1 MPFKTFM
8 LDEDRL
14 RELQIRAKRLVTIT
28 TVLLVTL
35 SSVSVDL
42 QSISVFKQQL
52 KERISIL
59 LQAVRSD
66 KYVDFAFS
74 LIVLVP

>member
-1 MPFKTFM
+1 M

-14 RELQIRAKRLVTIT
+14 KELQIRAKRLVTIT

-35 SSVSVDL
+35 SNVSVDL
-42 QSISVFKQQL
+42 QTISVFKQQL

-59 LQAVRSD
+59 LQTVRSD
-66 KYVDFAFS
+66 KYVDFAFFA
-74 LIVLVP
+74 

>member
-1 MPFKTFM
+1 M

-14 RELQIRAKRLVTIT
+14 KELQIRAKRLVTIT

-35 SSVSVDL
+35 SSLSADL
-42 QSISVFKQQL
+42 QNVAAFKQEL

-59 LQAVRSD
+59 LQSVRTD
-66 KYVDFAFS
+66 KYVKCIDF
-74 LIVLVP
+74 

>member
-1 MPFKTFM
+1 M

-14 RELQIRAKRLVTIT
+14 KELQIRAKRLVAIT

-35 SSVSVDL
+35 SSVGVDL
-42 QSISVFKQQL
+42 QTISVFKQQL

-59 LQAVRSD
+59 LQSVRSD
-66 KYVDFAFS
+66 K
-74 LIVLVP
+74 

>member
-1 MPFKTFM
+1 MLLKLPFKTFM

-14 RELQIRAKRLVTIT
+14 KELQIRTKRLVTIT

-35 SSVSVDL
+35 NSLSADL
-42 QSISVFKQQL
+42 QTIAVFKQEV

-59 LQAVRSD
+59 LQSVRTDS
-66 KYVDFAFS
+66 
-74 LIVLVP
+74 

>member
-1 MPFKTFM
+1 M

-14 RELQIRAKRLVTIT
+14 KELQIRAKRLVTIT

-35 SSVSVDL
+35 NSLSVDL
-42 QSISVFKQQL
+42 QTISVFKQEL

-59 LQAVRSD
+59 LQSVRTD
-66 KYVDFAFS
+66 A
-74 LIVLVP
+74 